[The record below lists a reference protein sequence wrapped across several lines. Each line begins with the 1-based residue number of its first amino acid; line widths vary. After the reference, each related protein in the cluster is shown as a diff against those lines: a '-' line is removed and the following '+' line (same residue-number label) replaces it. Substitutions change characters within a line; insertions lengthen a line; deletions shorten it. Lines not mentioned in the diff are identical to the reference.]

1 VIDRIKE
8 DLFGGISPLVT
19 PTGAFNRIELT
30 TLDPV
35 SVKLSSC
42 CKPNP
47 TAKDNCALLTEKGL
61 SVHHKKCSRLHE
73 IKFQREDAVNITW
86 KLRETQVN
94 KRQVLYI
101 LKASRQEVMDVLNA
115 LPEEMEL
122 INLKVLASYSSLH
135 PSWEMIFSVP
145 DLHVLSRVLRYFDRS
160 AIPFEYYLES

>member
-1 VIDRIKE
+1 M
-8 DLFGGISPLVT
+8 LFRS
-19 PTGAFNRIELT
+19 
-30 TLDPV
+30 
-35 SVKLSSC
+35 
-42 CKPNP
+42 
-47 TAKDNCALLTEKGL
+47 
-61 SVHHKKCSRLHE
+61 
-73 IKFQREDAVNITW
+73 FQREDAVNITW

-122 INLKVLASYSSLH
+122 INLKVLASYSTLH